1 MYYKKGADFMAF
13 SIRLT
18 EEEKSLAESYA
29 RLHSMSLAEA
39 FKRALFEKIEDEY
52 DIVIANEAYDDYV
65 KNGKKS
71 QPISELWKELDL

>member
-1 MYYKKGADFMAF
+1 MAF

-29 RLHSMSLAEA
+29 KFHSMSLGEA

-52 DIVIANEAYDDYV
+52 DITVANEAYNAYV
-65 KNGKKS
+65 KSENKS
-71 QPISELWKELDL
+71 KPISELWRELDL